1 MLYINLALP
10 LRQVR
15 WFDYRLFLAFSLFSG
30 ILKSI
35 QSAKCNNQITA
46 PELRVIDETGENLGV
61 LSFKDALKMA
71 VDKGLDL
78 IEIVPTAKPP
88 VAKIMAFDKYRYQQ
102 EKLYKKQRAAQ
113 KTAGLK
119 HVRISIRTQKNDLDV
134 AARKVNEFLEEGH
147 KVEIQVHLRGR
158 EKSMRDLAKQKFR
171 DFLKYITVEH
181 RVTVEPSFGM
191 RGMAAQIAKKAA

>member
-1 MLYINLALP
+1 
-10 LRQVR
+10 
-15 WFDYRLFLAFSLFSG
+15 
-30 ILKSI
+30 
-35 QSAKCNNQITA
+35 
-46 PELRVIDETGENLGV
+46 
-61 LSFKDALKMA
+61 MA

-113 KTAGLK
+113 KGGDLK

-171 DFLKYITVEH
+171 DFLKFITVEH

-191 RGMAAQIAKKAA
+191 RGMSAQIAKK

>member
-1 MLYINLALP
+1 
-10 LRQVR
+10 
-15 WFDYRLFLAFSLFSG
+15 
-30 ILKSI
+30 
-35 QSAKCNNQITA
+35 
-46 PELRVIDETGENLGV
+46 
-61 LSFKDALKMA
+61 MA

-113 KTAGLK
+113 KGGDLK

-158 EKSMRDLAKQKFR
+158 EKSMKDLAKQKFR

-191 RGMAAQIAKKAA
+191 RGMSAQVAKK